1 MKLSDRRLAHRF
13 RLTIPLHI
21 RPWKS
26 QAPEQ
31 KVESIN
37 VSECGVYFETDAPPR
52 EGAMLRV
59 RLEMPT
65 EITGLPPDE
74 WRCAG
79 KVVRIHP
86 PCSPGALL
94 GVSVRFDYYE
104 VSRAAGLVSV
114 LALSA
119 DG

>member
-13 RLTIPLHI
+13 RLNIPLYI

-31 KVESIN
+31 KVESVN
-37 VSECGVYFETDAPPR
+37 VSECGVYFETATPPR
-52 EGAMLRV
+52 EGAMVQV

-65 EITGLPPDE
+65 EITGHPPDE
-74 WRCAG
+74 WRCTG
-79 KVVRIHP
+79 KVVRIH
-86 PCSPGALL
+86 SSGTSGTLR

-104 VSRAAGLVSV
+104 VSRVPGLVPV
-114 LALSA
+114 LALPG
-119 DG
+119 DD